1 MYYNLLML
9 LPFNLLETLL
19 MNDFEATLCIF
30 EYVNFKGVCITLP
43 RLNVNYQMMLYVDF
57 ANLQML

>member
-19 MNDFEATLCIF
+19 MNDFEATFCIF

-43 RLNVNYQMMLYVDF
+43 RLNVNYQMML
-57 ANLQML
+57 